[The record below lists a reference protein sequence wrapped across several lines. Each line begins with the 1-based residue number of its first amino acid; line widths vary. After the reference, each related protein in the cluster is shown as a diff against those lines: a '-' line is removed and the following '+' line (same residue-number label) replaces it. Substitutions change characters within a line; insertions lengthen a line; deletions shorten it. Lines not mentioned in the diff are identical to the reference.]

1 MWGCF
6 AMINIPLNKNKL
18 NFLVIYSKVGENI
31 PLVLFCHLV
40 IILFPIPLV
49 MLFNMSNFLRLLKDI
64 LI

>member
-1 MWGCF
+1 
-6 AMINIPLNKNKL
+6 MINIPLNKNKL